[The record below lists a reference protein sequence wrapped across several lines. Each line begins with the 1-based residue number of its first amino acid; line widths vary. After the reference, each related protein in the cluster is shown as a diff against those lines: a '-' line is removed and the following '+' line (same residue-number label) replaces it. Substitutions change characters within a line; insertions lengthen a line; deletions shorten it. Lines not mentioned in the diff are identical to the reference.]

1 MLQFNNKIG
10 IRVPTIVAGAGTAKF
25 VKEAD
30 PIPAQQFSFSGP
42 ILSPRK
48 FATLPGPFTRKIFS
62 YSLPTI
68 ESLIRAAL
76 TESVGLALDAALF
89 SNTAGDATRPPGLMV
104 GISALTP
111 SANTDHDQ
119 ACTEDTVKL
128 AASVRAVA
136 GNGEVVFIVSP
147 NQFERLHQRFGFPY
161 PVLNSSALPDKTV
174 ICVAANCIASAT
186 DPAPRFDISDQGAEH
201 LDTAPLPIG
210 QPGNVVASVTVSLY
224 QSDLISLRMIFELG
238 WVLRHASGLAWM
250 QNVVW

>member
-1 MLQFNNKIG
+1 MRL
-10 IRVPTIVAGAGTAKF
+10 RPMTRCT
-25 VKEAD
+25 
-30 PIPAQQFSFSGP
+30 
-42 ILSPRK
+42 PRGSSIAV
-48 FATLPGPFTRKIFS
+48 FRFL
-62 YSLPTI
+62 
-68 ESLIRAAL
+68 
-76 TESVGLALDAALF
+76 
-89 SNTAGDATRPPGLMV
+89 GDATRPPGLMV

-111 SANTDHDQ
+111 SANADHDQ

-136 GNGEVVFIVSP
+136 GNGEVVFVASA
-147 NQFERLHQRFGFPY
+147 NQFERLYQRFGFPY

-174 ICVAANCIASAT
+174 ICIAANCIASAT

-210 QPGNVVASVTVSLY
+210 QPGNVVASVTVSLF